1 MEKNSATNLYFKL
14 TLKRNLLTYKK
25 SQAHV
30 EMILA
35 TTLFIGFLIFLFI
48 FLKSSSK
55 ITKEL
60 PIDEVKL
67 AVIKEMEVNIGRL
80 SIVLASET
88 SCFDLTDL
96 YDEYGTNFRV
106 LKDPLNPKR
115 ITVYYGE
122 FFEKNFQACDS
133 NKKNFKTGAY
143 IEEKIILEKNVEK
156 LVGDY
161 NLDYSILKQR
171 LGIENFAFEF
181 KDKMGEIIQKL
192 SVKGKIPQNAD
203 VVSEDFPVRVI
214 NNKAEISEL
223 TLNIKVWK

>member
-1 MEKNSATNLYFKL
+1 MEKNFATNLYLKL
-14 TLKRNLLTYKK
+14 ELKKKLLIYKK

-30 EMILA
+30 EIILA

-48 FLKSSSK
+48 FLKSSYK

-67 AVIKEMEVNIGRL
+67 AVIKEMEENIGKL

-106 LKDPLNPKR
+106 LKDPLNKKR
-115 ITVYYGE
+115 ITIYYGE
-122 FFEKNFQACDS
+122 FFEKNFQACDP
-133 NKKNFKTGAY
+133 NKMNFKTGAY

-161 NLDYSILKQR
+161 NLGYSILKQR

-181 KDKMGEIIQKL
+181 KDKKGEIISKL
-192 SVKGKIPQNAD
+192 SVNGKIPQNVD
-203 VVSEDFPVRVI
+203 IISQDFPVRVI